1 MHELDTMQD
10 FAALFL
16 PQRPHG
22 PTCYSWWWTTSGLSW
37 AAMEKATWSLPTLT
51 SWPPRASA
59 SIGPTC
65 RSVTVLMSPG
75 HPHFII
81 IFVVV
86 GFFVCFCLFVF
97 CWFVCLFIIVVLV
110 WFGKKK
116 KKKSGYSHAWFSC
129 CTKFSLFPH
138 LYRPGLFTFIFS
150 NPSH

>member
-22 PTCYSWWWTTSGLSW
+22 PTCYSWWWTTSGPSW

-75 HPHFII
+75 HPHF
-81 IFVVV
+81 
-86 GFFVCFCLFVF
+86 FVCFVCLFFGLFVG
-97 CWFVCLFIIVVLV
+97 WFVCLLLLF
-110 WFGKKK
+110 WFGLANR
-116 KKKSGYSHAWFSC
+116 SEYSHAYFSLSTEISPFPPFLPSRSIHLHFFLTPL
-129 CTKFSLFPH
+129 TKF
-138 LYRPGLFTFIFS
+138 
-150 NPSH
+150 

>member
-1 MHELDTMQD
+1 MQD
-10 FAALFL
+10 LALFL
-16 PQRPHG
+16 PQRPRG
-22 PTCYSWWWTTSGLSW
+22 PTCCSWWWTTSGPSW

-86 GFFVCFCLFVF
+86 FRVFLFLFVCLFVF
-97 CWFVCLFIIVVLV
+97 CWFVGLFIIVVLV

-116 KKKSGYSHAWFSC
+116 KKKKSEYSHACFSC